1 MRNSLCAGKI
11 RLVLLLCSVL
21 LLSSCMAPDLPEQGV
36 PLRDGYPLDE
46 LWIVHGLAET
56 IGLVNCDRLFGGRSE
71 FFVNPLFLAGRVP
84 NRVVLDGTNGII
96 VNSTGHSLTL
106 FSLRS
111 PGQRR
116 EIPLPGGSN
125 PWDAA
130 LLHRAGFSRIL
141 VTAFMRN
148 SLCVVD
154 PVSGRVEH
162 EIILTNGSRP
172 EGLAI
177 VGARVWV
184 AMSGWNFSS
193 GDYDPGRV
201 SLVDISANDPG
212 QWRETGWLAAG
223 SNPQT
228 IFGDT
233 SGQVHVLA
241 TGRYNTGAGVVRVF
255 DAETLVLKKEI
266 ATGGSPQALACDVA
280 AGIMHVAGGAMH
292 AAYDLTTLE
301 MRALPEVEAALRAR
315 DISALAIDTGRRILF
330 AADFSGDQL
339 LAIDLDG
346 MGLVRSIPL
355 ADGPVALAV
364 GTTW

>member
-1 MRNSLCAGKI
+1 MRN
-11 RLVLLLCSVL
+11 RLHRLLFGCVLLLA
-21 LLSSCMAPDLPEQGV
+21 SCMAPDLPEQGL

-56 IGLVNCDRLFGGRSE
+56 MGLVNCDRLFGGRSDY
-71 FFVNPLFLAGRVP
+71 FANPLFLTGRVP
-84 NRVVLDGTNGII
+84 NRIVVDGTNGII

-116 EIPLPGGSN
+116 EIALPGGSN

-130 LLHRAGFSRIL
+130 LLHREGLFRIL

-162 EIILTNGSRP
+162 EIMLTNGSRP

-177 VGARVWV
+177 VGTRAWV

-201 SLVDISANDPG
+201 SLVDISANDPR

-233 SGQVHVLA
+233 SGQVHVLS

-266 ATGGSPQALACDVA
+266 ATGGSPQALAFDVT
-280 AGIMHVAGGAMH
+280 AGIMHAAGGAMH
-292 AAYDLTTLE
+292 AAYDVATLE
-301 MRALPEVEAALRAR
+301 TLALPEVEAAFRAR

-339 LAIDLDG
+339 LAIALDG
-346 MGLVRSIPL
+346 TGLVRSL
-355 ADGPVALAV
+355 QVADGPVALAA